1 MQVIR
6 SQKIEAEKFEVG
18 DQINVGTYTATCQ
31 KLTDNTAVF
40 ILDQYLDD
48 AYPMNLTDTNAGGY
62 EDSYLRKKLKDGKID
77 RSFEEIGDML
87 VPFEN
92 GDLLRLP
99 TVSEMFGYDDYY
111 YEMDDAEQWELMKNR
126 INRIA
131 ERRDTRYEWGW
142 LRNKVKNSSAY
153 FAIVY
158 GNGNANYD
166 GASGTYGVR
175 PVFQLS
181 N

>member
-6 SQKIEAEKFEVG
+6 SQKIEVKKFEVG
-18 DQINVGTYTATCQ
+18 DQINVGKYTATCQ
-31 KLTDNTAVF
+31 KLTDNTAIF
-40 ILDQYLDD
+40 IFDQYLDEV
-48 AYPMNLTDTNAGGY
+48 YPMNLTDTNVGGY
-62 EDSYLRKKLKDGKID
+62 ESSYLRDKLKDGKID
-77 RSFEEIGDML
+77 RSFEEISDKL

-99 TVSEMFGYDDYY
+99 TVGEMFGYDDF

-126 INRIA
+126 RNRIA
-131 ERRDTRYEWGW
+131 FRDGDKYEWGW
-142 LRNKVKNSSAY
+142 LQNKVKNSSAF
-153 FAIVY
+153 FACVSDVGGAY
-158 GNGNANYD
+158 HY
-166 GASGTYGVR
+166 GASGTFGVR

>member
-31 KLTDNTAVF
+31 KLTDNTAIF

-48 AYPMNLTDTNAGGY
+48 AYPMNRTDTNAGGY
-62 EDSYLRKKLKDGKID
+62 EDSYLRKKLKDGKLD

-99 TVSEMFGYDDYY
+99 TVGEMFGYDDY

-131 ERRDTRYEWGW
+131 DRRGIRYEWGW
-142 LRNKVKNSSAY
+142 LQNKVKNSSAY
-153 FAIVY
+153 FAYV
-158 GNGNANYD
+158 NNHGNANNYY
-166 GASGTYGVR
+166 ASSTYGVR